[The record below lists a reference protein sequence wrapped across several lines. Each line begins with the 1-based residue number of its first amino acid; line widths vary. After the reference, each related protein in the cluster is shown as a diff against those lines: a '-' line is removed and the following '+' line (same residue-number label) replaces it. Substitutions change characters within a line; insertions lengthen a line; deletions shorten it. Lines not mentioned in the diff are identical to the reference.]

1 MGNEYDLRMPYV
13 KNIIL
18 VAFFSFCFNVVLM
31 AQEAKYGLEFASHE
45 VEKENRTG
53 LDLTPDKPFHF
64 SKGFSISFDVLF
76 QRKNRQI
83 FGCIVRIIGN
93 NNQNIDL
100 VLASEYDIYPN
111 IVATG
116 SKTGSLLNYKFSE
129 FGNSYKQWIPVV
141 ITFETRKKQLLIAI
155 GKKEYSFTISNA
167 SDFENVNIVFGKN
180 DYLKSPVRDVPSMI
194 IKNITI
200 SDAKQKPLYRW
211 ALSKHASNGVYDDL
225 ENHFA
230 VCSNPIWVEDQH
242 ANWVKLLTFNTKS
255 NPQICYNEMTNE
267 IAIASKN
274 IFYTYDTDTGILKK
288 DSLIQ
293 GCPNG
298 SLINQLIYD
307 PFTDN
312 YCSYSFENRVS
323 YYNPLKKSWNNS
335 KFDFEQYFWH
345 HNRYMYPGDSSLY
358 LFFGYGHHRYKS
370 DIIRY
375 NFKADSLETVSF
387 TGDRIPPRYLSGL
400 GKIDD
405 DRVIVFGGYGNAS
418 GNQELAAQNYY
429 DSYIINL
436 KTKEIKTL
444 WELNAV
450 DHDFVVSNSLV
461 VDTIHRC
468 FYALCYSHQ
477 EFKTYLM
484 LYRFSLDKPEYK
496 MLADS
501 ISFAFHDTYSYAD
514 LFLNKENNTLIA
526 LTSSPLVQD
535 STSTL
540 SVYSLAFPPLSKA
553 DLIQSET
560 VRKNIAIPV
569 LIVVIS
575 LAVLCCGYILFN
587 LKKKKTKAHKKERTD
602 ETPDSISEPEAQDEE
617 VVAIKPIN
625 TPIKK
630 QSIYLFGGFQ
640 VIDKEGRNI
649 TGKFTP
655 LIKELFVIILLHTL
669 KDGKGISSI
678 KLRETLWFDL
688 NDESANNSRGVALSK
703 LRQVL
708 EQFGVVRII
717 KQNSYWIV
725 EFGEGTYCDY
735 YEALILMERL
745 KDKNNRTNKDI
756 KRLIAIVSS
765 GELLPNLQIEWID
778 SFKADF
784 SNDLVDLLLDIARGD
799 KPEIASQERIELT
812 DSILIHDLLNEE
824 ALRIKCS
831 LLVRMGKNGL
841 AQKAYNSFAK
851 EYRLLF
857 GTDFKYSFEQ
867 VIS

>member
-1 MGNEYDLRMPYV
+1 V
-13 KNIIL
+13 KNVIL
-18 VAFFSFCFNVVLM
+18 VVFFSFCFHLALR
-31 AQEAKYGLEFASHE
+31 AQDAKYGLEFASHE

-76 QRKNRQI
+76 QRKSRQI
-83 FGCIVRIIGN
+83 FGCIIRIIGN

-116 SKTGSLLNYKFSE
+116 SKTGSLLNYKFRD
-129 FGNSYKQWIPVV
+129 FGNSYKQWIPVS
-141 ITFETRKKQLLIAI
+141 ITFETKKKQLLISI
-155 GKKEYSFTISNA
+155 GNKKYDFTISDAN
-167 SDFENVNIVFGKN
+167 DFENVNIVFGKN
-180 DYLKSPVRDVPSMI
+180 DYLKSSVRDVPSMI

-200 SDAKQKPLYRW
+200 SDAKQKPLYHW
-211 ALSKHASNGVYDDL
+211 LLSKHASNGVYDDL
-225 ENHFA
+225 KNHFA
-230 VCSNPIWVEDQH
+230 VCSNPIWVEDLH

-255 NPQICYNEMTNE
+255 NPQICYNETTNE
-267 IAIASKN
+267 IAVASKN
-274 IFYTYDTDTGILKK
+274 AFYTYDTDTGILKN
-288 DSLIQ
+288 DTLIH
-293 GCPNG
+293 GYPNG
-298 SLINQLIYD
+298 SLINQLIYN
-307 PFTDN
+307 PFADN
-312 YCSYSFENRVS
+312 YCSYSFENRVA
-323 YYNPLKKSWNNS
+323 YYNPLKKSWNNN
-335 KFDFEQYFWH
+335 KFDFEQYYWH

-358 LFFGYGHHRYKS
+358 LFFGYGHHRYKNE
-370 DIIRY
+370 IIRY

-405 DRVIVFGGYGNAS
+405 DKVIVFGGNGNAS
-418 GNQELAAQNYY
+418 GNQESATQNYY

-444 WELNAV
+444 WKLSAV

-461 VDTIHRC
+461 VDTIHHC
-468 FYALCYSHQ
+468 FYALCYSQQ

-501 ISFAFHDTYSYAD
+501 IPFEFHDTYSYAD
-514 LFLNKENNTLIA
+514 LFLNKESNTLIA

-540 SVYSLAFPPLSKA
+540 SFYSLAFPPLTKA
-553 DLIQSET
+553 DLIQNGT
-560 VRKNIAIPV
+560 VRKNIAMPV
-569 LIVVIS
+569 LIVIIS
-575 LAVLCCGYILFN
+575 LVSLCCGYIAYSRR
-587 LKKKKTKAHKKERTD
+587 KKKTKAQEKEQTG
-602 ETPDSISEPEAQDEE
+602 EIPDSISAPEAQYEP

-625 TPIKK
+625 TPFKK
-630 QSIYLFGGFQ
+630 QSLFLFGGFQ

-655 LIKELFVIILLHTL
+655 LLKELFMIILLHTL

-678 KLRETLWFDL
+678 KLHESLWFDL
-688 NDESANNSRGVALSK
+688 NDESANNNRGVALSK
-703 LRQVL
+703 LRQIF
-708 EQFGVVRII
+708 EQFGDVRIK
-717 KQNSYWIV
+717 KQYSYWIV

-735 YEALILMERL
+735 YEALILMDRL

-756 KRLIAIVSS
+756 KRLIGIVSS

-784 SNDLVDLLLDIARGD
+784 ANDLVDLLLDIARQD
-799 KPEIASQERIELT
+799 KPEIALQERIGLT

-824 ALRIKCS
+824 ALRIKCY
-831 LLVRMGKNGL
+831 LLVKMGKNGL